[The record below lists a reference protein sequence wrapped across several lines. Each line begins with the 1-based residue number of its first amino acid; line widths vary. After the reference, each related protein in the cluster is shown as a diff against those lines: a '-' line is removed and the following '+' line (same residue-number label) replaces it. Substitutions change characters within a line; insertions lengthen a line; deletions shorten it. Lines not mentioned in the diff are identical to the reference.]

1 MWVSLQDR
9 EFVDAGLNHGSGQFC
24 EPPLP
29 IIMSATLPLIL
40 RNSALL
46 ADGAELFA
54 GLTSDDIAD
63 PFNDN
68 LAGSHAD
75 VVAGDLSREMSAGS
89 GLEMVR

>member
-1 MWVSLQDR
+1 
-9 EFVDAGLNHGSGQFC
+9 
-24 EPPLP
+24 
-29 IIMSATLPLIL
+29 L